1 MLFDSEL
8 YIIDADTQKAMV
20 GRGYCSHLD
29 IAYSTIIE
37 AVIIWTKHPIDAT
50 VVITDVSVPV
60 LISGLLHK
68 RNL

>member
-1 MLFDSEL
+1 
-8 YIIDADTQKAMV
+8 MV

-37 AVIIWTKHPIDAT
+37 AVIIWTKHPIEAT
-50 VVITDVSVPV
+50 VVITDVLVPV